1 MVVRNSPGR
10 LPIIQID
17 AAINPGNSGGPTFD
31 ITNNVTLDGFS
42 GWAVTKNVD
51 SLFHDFSSPR
61 QFWQLAVSTGFT
73 VYCRGSRHVCM
84 LFRGPSDCQLL
95 RAPVAQTNSQVLGNA
110 ILHFGVYI
118 NRNTSIGNQLRLQ
131 FHWTHISPTPTKRW
145 KRTKP
150 NNLFHPQKIHFVDQ
164 ISSCA
169 VCTRWGLV
177 LHLQGY
183 PKHRMW
189 DSWYVSN
196 YFPDLNS
203 VHDILTY
210 DYSKDAC
217 SCPTGTQNLS
227 FRLFVW
233 TRFCHVL
240 STEAG
245 VTNILTFPLCSQ
257 QSSAS
262 QASVEPLGLPTLIS
276 AMSNLSNLQVK
287 YLNFPRLNCKC
298 LSSGISVSIAPSR
311 YSLGAFHV
319 IKLHEICTYQVLLQS
334 DSMVPPGYIIPT
346 KAGRRGRE
354 PEPNFR
360 GRPRADCHGLPE
372 GVPEP
377 GFLEWYLWNWFGN
390 HTSWKRRLAGTG
402 LMVIQCHTGAC
413 RWSQIW
419 APKPS

>member
-1 MVVRNSPGR
+1 M
-10 LPIIQID
+10 D
-17 AAINPGNSGGPTFD
+17 F
-31 ITNNVTLDGFS
+31 LDEQLRKTSIRCFMI
-42 GWAVTKNVD
+42 
-51 SLFHDFSSPR
+51 FSSPR

-131 FHWTHISPTPTKRW
+131 FHWTHISSTPTKRW

-217 SCPTGTQNLS
+217 SCPTGTQICPS
-227 FRLFVW
+227 DCLF
-233 TRFCHVL
+233 
-240 STEAG
+240 
-245 VTNILTFPLCSQ
+245 
-257 QSSAS
+257 
-262 QASVEPLGLPTLIS
+262 
-276 AMSNLSNLQVK
+276 
-287 YLNFPRLNCKC
+287 
-298 LSSGISVSIAPSR
+298 
-311 YSLGAFHV
+311 
-319 IKLHEICTYQVLLQS
+319 
-334 DSMVPPGYIIPT
+334 
-346 KAGRRGRE
+346 
-354 PEPNFR
+354 
-360 GRPRADCHGLPE
+360 
-372 GVPEP
+372 EP
-377 GFLEWYLWNWFGN
+377 GFVMYCQQKLVLQTFWHSLCVVNRVLHHRLQWNLLGFQ
-390 HTSWKRRLAGTG
+390 H
-402 LMVIQCHTGAC
+402 
-413 RWSQIW
+413 
-419 APKPS
+419 